1 MTRVRSVTGL
11 ACSVRFPRE
20 WCSDR
25 GLALAPR
32 AECRRPQVDRVRGDE
47 LLAAPHTRLATPAVH
62 LQLELEPAFLPGAG
76 AVIAHRG
83 WAVAAAQPYRRSSCL
98 LSLRRALFV
107 PRRTHCTTPGTPRT
121 RTRPH

>member
-76 AVIAHRG
+76 AVIAHRRAG
-83 WAVAAAQPYRRSSCL
+83 RSHGPEQDVRDRRVQAREL
-98 LSLRRALFV
+98 LERQLVRGLGRV
-107 PRRTHCTTPGTPRT
+107 DPRL
-121 RTRPH
+121 